1 MNLTKEEIEVLRAM
15 TIEKDGKLFAQRN
28 VLKAK
33 KLMNK
38 KMTTAGNKT

>member
-1 MNLTKEEIEVLRAM
+1 MNMTKEEIEVLRAM
-15 TIEKDGKLFAQRN
+15 TVEKDGKLFAQRN

-38 KMTTAGNKT
+38 KMATVGNKT